1 MNEQKISVGCVCL
14 SAKGHDKGKAFLV
27 FTVDGDYA
35 YIVNGKDR
43 KKQKPK
49 KKKIKHLKFISA
61 GDITLTEKLQKGE
74 EVANEKIRKLLTS
87 HN

>member
-1 MNEQKISVGCVCL
+1 MNEQKISVGNVCL
-14 SAKGHDKGKAFLV
+14 SVKGHDKGKAFLV
-27 FTVDGDYA
+27 FTVDGEYA

-61 GDITLTEKLQKGE
+61 GDLTLTERLQKGE
-74 EVANEKIRKLLTS
+74 EVANEKIRKLLS
-87 HN
+87 SYN